1 VQSSSKYPRMLGALA
16 LAAALLGG
24 NAAGSLP
31 LLEIQPGR
39 ARPGDVILIQ
49 VRGASSPPTGKLG
62 TRELAFFP
70 THGGFWALAPLE
82 LEQVAGDLEVRINA
96 ASGGASDEEIAG
108 TITVVEP
115 NFNRRELSVANRYI
129 NPSAKERRRLVQD
142 QAAFERAYDQPAQP
156 PMFARNFRWPRQSS
170 VTAHYGDLRL
180 FNGAKESQHYGVDLD
195 GRTGAPVFAAN
206 DGQVVLARRCFA
218 SGNSVLIHHGGGLF
232 TAYFHL
238 SQMRV
243 AVGQKVHQGER
254 IGAVGKTGRVTGPHL
269 HWAAKVDKLYVDPE
283 SLLRLNFK

>member
-1 VQSSSKYPRMLGALA
+1 MLGALA
-16 LAAALLGG
+16 LAAALLG
-24 NAAGSLP
+24 ASTAWSHP

-39 ARPGDVILIQ
+39 ARPGDAILIR

-62 TRELAFFP
+62 ARELAFFP
-70 THGGFWALAPLE
+70 TRDGFLALAPLE
-82 LEQVAGDLEVRINA
+82 LEQATGELEVRIHA
-96 ASGGASDEEIAG
+96 ASGDAPGEEMAG

-115 NFNRRELSVANRYI
+115 NFNRRELSVANRFI
-129 NPSAKERRRLVQD
+129 NPSAKERRRLAQD
-142 QAAFERAYDQPAQP
+142 QAAFEHAYDQPVHP

-180 FNGAKESQHYGVDLD
+180 FNGAKEGQHYGVDLD

-218 SGNSVLIHHGGGLF
+218 SGNSVLIHHGAGLY

-238 SQMRV
+238 SQIQV
-243 AVGQKVHQGER
+243 AVGQKVHQGQQ